1 MVDFTRLRTL
11 FLDSFYQNDPHTS
24 ALLVDYLWVPGVAS
38 SDEFILD
45 TSGYCELVAR
55 DRERT
60 REIGMVEINKVST
73 AVLVVVL

>member
-1 MVDFTRLRTL
+1 MVDFARLRTP

-60 REIGMVEINKVST
+60 REIGMVEINKFST
-73 AVLVVVL
+73 AVLLVVL